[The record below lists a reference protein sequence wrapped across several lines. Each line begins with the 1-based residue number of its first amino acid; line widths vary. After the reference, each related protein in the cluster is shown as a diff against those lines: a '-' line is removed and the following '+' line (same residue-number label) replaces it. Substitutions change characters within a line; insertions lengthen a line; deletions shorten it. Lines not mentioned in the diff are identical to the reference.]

1 MGRKLE
7 FCRDKALHTA
17 MESFWAHGYE
27 STSMRDLAQRLGLHL
42 GSVYNA
48 LGDKEKVFEAALRLN
63 FQEHMQPRLKALA
76 EDPNP
81 LQALDRHLS
90 HIVEE
95 CSKPEAGPGCFITN
109 SLLEITHINDSITA
123 LLNDYMTQW
132 QEAYAACIE
141 NAKRLGQVPQTT
153 DAQKYSHMLLASAL
167 SMRAF
172 AKLKI
177 PMQSIDD
184 IRACTLK
191 ALATNT
197 DNIKASAA

>member
-27 STSMRDLAQRLGLHL
+27 STSMRDLAQKLGLHL

-63 FQEHMQPRLKALA
+63 FEEELQPRLKALM

-81 LQALDRHLS
+81 LQALDRHMAQV
-90 HIVEE
+90 VEE
-95 CSKPEAGPGCFITN
+95 CSKPGIAPGCFITN
-109 SLLEITHINDSITA
+109 SLLEITHINEKITA
-123 LLNDYMTQW
+123 LLHDYMTQW
-132 QEAYAACIE
+132 QDAYAVCIE
-141 NAKRLGQVPQTT
+141 NAKKAGQVHSSV
-153 DAQKYSHMLLASAL
+153 DSKKYSHLLLGSVL

-172 AKLKI
+172 AKLKL
-177 PMQSIDD
+177 PPQTIDD
-184 IRACTLK
+184 MRACAIK
-191 ALATNT
+191 ALA
-197 DNIKASAA
+197 A